1 MNSQPVGSPIPRL
14 QGHGGW
20 LLAIS
25 LAGLL
30 LVAVLPDVLRA
41 QATPGQRSTNEV
53 KATVH
58 FASLR
63 YTPTGGK
70 SSVHVPAGDVARIQ
84 LVRST
89 TGEAHWLELFYHQGD
104 YVLQRVDSI
113 TFYRRDGA
121 LQQMKVAVNLVGM
134 EKMGF
139 PFVN

>member
-1 MNSQPVGSPIPRL
+1 
-14 QGHGGW
+14 
-20 LLAIS
+20 
-25 LAGLL
+25 
-30 LVAVLPDVLRA
+30 
-41 QATPGQRSTNEV
+41 
-53 KATVH
+53 
-58 FASLR
+58 
-63 YTPTGGK
+63 
-70 SSVHVPAGDVARIQ
+70 
-84 LVRST
+84 VRST